1 MLRVTRQNI
10 EVLISGDTP
19 LGRVARANLQVLCKP
34 VFDRTAVSTIT
45 IVSSAYALDQPVS
58 SVITISGAA
67 VVEIGYDVQPS
78 NALLITQSTDVQ
90 GPLDAEATNTITV
103 TSTAVRYEEE
113 QSASSTLVI
122 AQTAVAEILNLGKT
136 ASSLLII
143 QNFADTINTGRS
155 PFSVIDI
162 TQVAV
167 AEVDSVH
174 ALPSSTISITQVA
187 KSHLLTRS
195 PSSDITITQTAVG
208 TNAAVHVVAT
218 SDLTL
223 AVEATYSTSQFTV
236 FSRLTT
242 FAFEVDPITG
252 NIITVEKGLSSEA
265 KAERPITNREV
276 SNVIEISQSSIF
288 ELDRVGYFE
297 RSAESIITITSTVE
311 RIFTAES
318 ILTLI
323 STAESELEE
332 PPTSVITITQ
342 AAVFEATLNRAATTA
357 ITITQTVNY
366 EVTDRFDH
374 CTYSPFIGSSTDL
387 NAPTAPSVTQPT
399 ISTAGAVILERGADV
414 LTLRLP
420 ELGNRDRLDFTRI
433 NRESRGGVLYIYSDP
448 IWPKTENMQLDFLGC
463 TEVEMQSILTFIANT
478 LGHEIII
485 HDWENRS
492 WYGFIT
498 NPDTPVVRDN
508 RGTSS
513 IALEL
518 DIIEDSAFLNGGA
531 SVLSI
536 SQTAV
541 SEVV

>member
-34 VFDRTAVSTIT
+34 VFDRTAASTIT